1 MSNQVAALPGSGG
14 VRSVSQGHDVES
26 PQEQALF
33 AKINWRI
40 LPLLLIVYCFA
51 YIDRVNVGFAQ
62 LQMKHELH
70 FSDQVF
76 ALGAGMFFV
85 GYLIFEVPSNMLL
98 EKIGA
103 RKTLLR
109 IMVLWGACATGMAW
123 VTTPWQFYTL
133 RFLLGAFEAG
143 CFPGVVLY
151 FTYWYP
157 QARRGRAISI
167 FMTSTVIAGILVGP
181 LNGALL
187 KFAHGFLG
195 MHGWQWMFIANGAP
209 CLLIGVLCYFLLSDS
224 PAQAKWLTEYEKI
237 LLADRLARDG
247 VPVGMDKRTALHK
260 LLRDPKIYVFALVN
274 FLFLGAVYVLVFWAP
289 TLIQSWGVKDLF
301 HIGLLKAVPS
311 IVGAIGMVLVSRNS
325 DRLNEQRWHF
335 VACVALIVAC
345 LLGIAALDGSL
356 VGSLALFSVASI
368 GTASMTPLLYAY
380 LSNYLPKESAA
391 VGFAL
396 IPSLA
401 GIAPI
406 MTPSI
411 STWIL
416 TTTGDN
422 KYCLFFVAALYAA
435 AGLIMA
441 FAARRPKTS
450 T

>member
-1 MSNQVAALPGSGG
+1 MTAATFPQG
-14 VRSVSQGHDVES
+14 VVMEES
-26 PQEQALF
+26 AEEKALF

-62 LQMKHELH
+62 LQMKHELN

-85 GYLIFEVPSNMLL
+85 GYLLFEVPSNMLL
-98 EKIGA
+98 EKVGV

-109 IMVLWGACATGMAW
+109 IMVLWGACATAMAW

-157 QARRGRAISI
+157 QARRGRAIAI
-167 FMTSTVIAGILVGP
+167 FMTSTVIAGILIGP

-195 MHGWQWMFIANGAP
+195 MQGWQWMFIVNGAP
-209 CLLIGVLCYFLLSDS
+209 CLLIGFLCYFLLSDS
-224 PAQAKWLTEYEKI
+224 PTQAGWLTPAEKG
-237 LLADRLARDG
+237 LLARRLAKDAPSRG
-247 VPVGMDKRTALHK
+247 IDKRTALRS
-260 LLRDPKIYVFALVN
+260 LLRDPKLYVFSLIN

-311 IVGAIGMVLVSRNS
+311 IVGAIGMVLVSRSS
-325 DRLNEQRWHF
+325 DRHNEQRWHF
-335 VACVALIVAC
+335 VVCVVLIVCC
-345 LLGIAALDGSL
+345 LLGMAALNGGL
-356 VGSLALFSVASI
+356 AGSLALFSIASI
-368 GTASMTPLLYAY
+368 GTASMTPLFYAY
-380 LSNYLPKESAA
+380 LSNYLSKESAA
-391 VGFAL
+391 VGFAV

-416 TTTGDN
+416 TTTGDSR
-422 KYCLFFVAALYAA
+422 YCLIFVAALYAA
-435 AGLIMA
+435 AGVIMA
-441 FAARRPKTS
+441 FAARRPKATAAAALAQPA
-450 T
+450 